1 MDATKSAKTSV
12 KEETNLDGTFTTT
25 GTTADGYT
33 KLETPLTDKQA
44 QALGEGD
51 NNVELYL
58 TDNARNATEE
68 RALAQKPGRTA
79 YDLIINGGGL
89 PDKKTRETAN

>member
-1 MDATKSAKTSV
+1 MPLRVQKTSV
-12 KEETNLDGTFTTT
+12 NQVTNLDGTFTTT

-44 QALGEGD
+44 QALGQGD

-58 TDNARNATEE
+58 TDNASNATDQS
-68 RALAQKPGRTA
+68 AFRTKA
-79 YDLIINGGGL
+79 RINCL
-89 PDKKTRETAN
+89 